1 MKKRLISILLALC
14 MVLALVPGTAGAS
27 IDDASYSYKTTIT
40 TSNVTVG
47 RDNYSCDVSMTT
59 GEIMPHI
66 CKVVDNRLQKFAV
79 LHDGDTITVY
89 PNKYGTT
96 SNGKYIYV
104 DASVGSG
111 YVYEKYIVFKDENPP
126 TTSDSE
132 LPAPVISLTTDNSI
146 QAGSSSGV
154 RWNPVK
160 GAAYYLYNI
169 LDVDNQIYSQL
180 DAICYGTETENLLW
194 STPGTYNIWVQAVDS
209 NGNRSEKSNVVLLTV
224 TGQGSTEPDTPSKP
238 PVVNPPVQPDTP
250 SKPGTSDPSMPMDSS
265 KLELIKVIT
274 QKALSSASEAKK
286 AEIYQKI
293 YDVLFNA
300 EFRPDYINKNTQSKL
315 AEIRRN
321 HTIDTN
327 FGSSNQL
334 SVNKGWPA
342 PNGGG
347 LKTSILDNILG
358 SIDIYE
364 SKGCLAYG
372 MFVSKYVMGSCGS
385 KTYHGTSAADL
396 KKLIQNNATPGE
408 CIRILK
414 DAKSYHAVAYL
425 GEYDDG
431 FFCVDYGESD
441 PRYGIGFKYWTYE
454 GFVQRYKNG
463 DFFLY
468 DTDNGSYYGK
478 AEGQINCPVDAS
490 ISLGSETLNSTPLKD
505 GETCTTSFGSMTR
518 NGEGIDFS
526 IDYRTDYDFQ
536 IWGTGNGT
544 MTLTLNYYSGT
555 ELRNTQR
562 FVSVPITS
570 TTRITTSSFNM
581 SGEFSLRVD
590 SDEITGTVW
599 NAGVNETVTAPDA
612 PPAPGSY
619 YIHTPVTQNGTI
631 AVTKRTAAPGDWV
644 NIYTTPD
651 KGYRLDS
658 LTVTDHRGWP
668 VTAREMGENTFSFN
682 MPVARV
688 TVNVVFTKVE
698 EEVPFPTED
707 STTTGPDTVAASPSY
722 VDVILNPSPM
732 NFTDVSAADWFYND
746 VRFCWQHY
754 LMTGVSD
761 TQFDP
766 QGTTNR
772 ATIWTVIA
780 RLAGR
785 DTSGGSIW
793 YERGQIWAKNKGITD
808 GADPLADV
816 TREQLVTMLWRYN
829 GNKYVQADNLSR
841 FNDSASVSWWA
852 AEAVNWA
859 VAAGIINGA
868 NGGLNP
874 QGSATRAEVASI
886 LSRFCQFAG

>member
-1 MKKRLISILLALC
+1 M
-14 MVLALVPGTAGAS
+14 
-27 IDDASYSYKTTIT
+27 
-40 TSNVTVG
+40 
-47 RDNYSCDVSMTT
+47 
-59 GEIMPHI
+59 
-66 CKVVDNRLQKFAV
+66 
-79 LHDGDTITVY
+79 
-89 PNKYGTT
+89 
-96 SNGKYIYV
+96 
-104 DASVGSG
+104 
-111 YVYEKYIVFKDENPP
+111 
-126 TTSDSE
+126 
-132 LPAPVISLTTDNSI
+132 
-146 QAGSSSGV
+146 
-154 RWNPVK
+154 
-160 GAAYYLYNI
+160 YNI
-169 LDVDNQIYSQL
+169 LDVGNQIYSRL

-209 NGNRSEKSNVVLLTV
+209 SGNRSGRSNVVTLTV

-250 SKPGTSDPSMPMDSS
+250 SKPGISDPGMPMDSN
-265 KLELIKVIT
+265 KLELIRVIT
-274 QKALSSASEAKK
+274 EKSLSSASQAKK

-342 PNGGG
+342 PNDGGF
-347 LKTSILDNILG
+347 KSSILDNILG

-364 SKGCLAYG
+364 SAGCVAYG
-372 MFVSKYVMGSCGS
+372 MFISKYVMGSCGS
-385 KTYHGTSAADL
+385 ETYHVTSAADL
-396 KKLIQNNATPGE
+396 KMLIQNNATPGE

-414 DAKSYHAVAYL
+414 NAKSYHAVAYL

-431 FFCVDYGESD
+431 FFCVDYGDSD

-454 GFVQRYKNG
+454 DFVQRYENG

-478 AEGQINCPVDAS
+478 AKGQINCPVDTS
-490 ISLGSETLNSTPLKD
+490 ITLGAETLNSAPLKD

-518 NGEGIDFS
+518 SGEGIDFS

-544 MTLTLNYYSGT
+544 MNLTLNYYSGT

-562 FVSVPITS
+562 FVSVPITP

-599 NAGVNETVTAPDA
+599 NAGVNETVTEPETLSPPDSYYVST
-612 PPAPGSY
+612 PAP
-619 YIHTPVTQNGTI
+619 QNGTLT
-631 AVTKRTAAPGDWV
+631 VSKHTAAPGDWV
-644 NIYTTPD
+644 NIYATPNA
-651 KGYRLDS
+651 GYRLDS
-658 LTVTDHRGWP
+658 LTATDHRGWP
-668 VTAREMGENTFSFN
+668 VAVREMGENAFSFT
-682 MPVARV
+682 MPAARM
-688 TVNVVFTKVE
+688 TVNAVFTKAV

-707 STTTGPDTVAASPSY
+707 SSATGPDTAAGSPGY

-732 NFTDVSAADWFYND
+732 NFTDVSVADWFYND

-761 TQFDP
+761 TRFDP
-766 QGTTNR
+766 QGATNR
-772 ATIWTVIA
+772 AMIWTVIA

-785 DTSGGSIW
+785 DTSGGSVW

-816 TREQLVTMLWRYN
+816 TREQLVTMLWRFKGSPHVN
-829 GNKYVQADNLSR
+829 TGNLLQFKD
-841 FNDSASVSWWA
+841 A
-852 AEAVNWA
+852 AEVSGWAVQPVRWA
-859 VAAGIINGA
+859 VANGLLNGA
-868 NGGLNP
+868 FGSLNS
-874 QGSATRAEVASI
+874 QGKATRAEVAAI
-886 LSRFCQFAG
+886 LTRFCQFAG